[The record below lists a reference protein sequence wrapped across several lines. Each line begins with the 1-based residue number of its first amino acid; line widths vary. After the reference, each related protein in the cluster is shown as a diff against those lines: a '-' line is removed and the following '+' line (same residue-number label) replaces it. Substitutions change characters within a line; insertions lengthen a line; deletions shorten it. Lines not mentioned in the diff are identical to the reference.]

1 MPSFAQSLEKTLHTA
16 LANAAERSHEYATL
30 EHLLL
35 ALIDDSDAAQ
45 VMEACGVELNE
56 LGEVVKQ
63 YLDQE
68 YQSLKTEEKGDP
80 APTAGFQRVIQRA
93 ILHVQSSGKDTVT
106 GANVLVALFS
116 ERDSYAVYFLQQQDM
131 SRLDAV
137 SFISHGIGKG
147 GKRIEDRSP
156 KGAAEN
162 EQPAASE
169 EKAQAKDGKKDSALD
184 QFCVN
189 LNERA
194 LAGKIDPLIGRG
206 PEVDRT
212 IQILCR
218 RSKNN
223 PLYVGDPGV
232 GKTAIAEGLA
242 RKIVEG
248 EVPEVL
254 APAVIYSLDMGALLA
269 GTRYRGDFE
278 ERLKQVVSELE
289 KLPDAVLFIDEIH
302 TVIGAGATSGGAM
315 DASNLL
321 KPALSSGAIRCIGST
336 TYKEFRNHFE
346 KDRALLRRFQ
356 KIDVNEPTIE
366 DTIKILKGL
375 RSAFEDHHKVR
386 YTPDAIKTAV
396 ELSARYINDR
406 KLPDKAIDVIDEVG
420 AMQMLVPPSKR
431 KKVITAKEIEA
442 VIATMARIP
451 PKSVSSDDRSVL
463 EHLEKDLKRV
473 VFGQDQAIE
482 VLASAM
488 KLSRAGLRDPD
499 KPIGSFLFS
508 GPTGV
513 GKTEVAKQLASIM
526 GIPIQRFDMSEYME
540 RHSVSRLIG
549 APPGYVGFD
558 QGGLLTDAIDQQ
570 PHCVLLLDEIE
581 KAHPDLFNILLQVM
595 DHGRLTDHHGKT
607 VDFRNVVLIMTT
619 NAGASDM
626 ARQGIGFGDVSKADA
641 GDEAVKKM
649 FSPEFRN
656 RLDAIVPFAYLDG
669 EVIGRVVDKFV
680 LQLELQLADQNVHI
694 QFDSDARMWLRE
706 RGYDKLYGARPMAR
720 LLQDKVK
727 QPLAE
732 ELLFGKL
739 RHGGEVHV
747 SVKDAALSFELTP
760 APPKLVKG
768 RKAAPKPEKVAP
780 KRKPKAASEPSGEE

>member
-1 MPSFAQSLEKTLHTA
+1 MPSFAQSLEKTLHSA
-16 LANAAERSHEYATL
+16 LSHASERSHEYATL

-35 ALIDDSDAAQ
+35 ALIDDADAAQ
-45 VMEACGVELNE
+45 VMEACGVD
-56 LGEVVKQ
+56 LGDLGDVVRK

-147 GKRIEDRSP
+147 GRRIEDRSP
-156 KGAAEN
+156 KGN
-162 EQPAASE
+162 EEQAPQAE
-169 EKAQAKDGKKDSALD
+169 EKVDPKNKKDSALD
-184 QFCVN
+184 QFTVN
-189 LNERA
+189 LNDKA
-194 LAGKIDPLIGRG
+194 LAGKVDPLIGRG

-248 EVPEVL
+248 DVPEVL
-254 APAVIYSLDMGALLA
+254 SEAVIYSLDMGSLLA

-278 ERLKQVVSELE
+278 ERLKQVVAELE
-289 KLPDAVLFIDEIH
+289 KMPHAILFIDEIH

-321 KPALSSGAIRCIGST
+321 KPALSGGSIRCIGST

-375 RSAFEDHHKVR
+375 RTAFEDHHKVK

-420 AMQMLVPPSKR
+420 AMQMLVPPSRR
-431 KKVITAKEIEA
+431 KKTITAREIEA

-451 PKSVSSDDRSVL
+451 PKSVSSDDKKALGSL
-463 EHLEKDLKRV
+463 NTDLKRV
-473 VFGQDQAIE
+473 VFGQDKAID
-482 VLASAM
+482 VLATAM

-549 APPGYVGFD
+549 APPGYVGYD

-595 DHGRLTDHHGKT
+595 DNGRLTDHHGKT

-626 ARQGIGFGDVSKADA
+626 ARQGIGFGDVSKEDA
-641 GDEAVKKM
+641 SDEAVKQM

-656 RLDAIVPFAYLDG
+656 RLDAIVPFAYLG
-669 EVIGRVVDKFV
+669 KETVSRVVDKFI
-680 LQLELQLADQNVHI
+680 LQLELQLAEQNVHI
-694 QFDSDARMWLRE
+694 QFDGEAREWLGE

-720 LLQDKVK
+720 LIQEKVK

-739 RHGGEVHV
+739 ASGGEVHV
-747 SVKDAALSFELTP
+747 SVKDGALGFEMSP
-760 APPKLVKG
+760 APPKTVKPRKVSG
-768 RKAAPKPEKVAP
+768 KAAAKKPAA
-780 KRKPKAASEPSGEE
+780 KADETPESGETD